1 MKTSR
6 YVFSKIPNDPYGE
19 LLISQMKSY
28 LNKDRYKFR
37 VRGQNLKDGLNWRD
51 HQAGQSIKN
60 SKNLR
65 IYVEDMEDVI
75 SLTSKQ
81 IQGIVYHLNE
91 ELYRQYVHGDNQDRI
106 ISEKLLNGCVNFY
119 NNPNIPDS
127 IEEQEK
133 EYE

>member
-6 YVFSKIPNDPYGE
+6 YVFSEIPNDPYGE

-51 HQAGQSIKN
+51 HQAGQSIEN

-65 IYVEDMEDVI
+65 VYVEGMEDVI
-75 SLTSKQ
+75 SLTPKQ
-81 IQGIVYHLNE
+81 IKGLVYHLNE

-119 NNPNIPDS
+119 NSPNIPDS
-127 IEEQEK
+127 IEESEK

>member
-1 MKTSR
+1 MKTAR
-6 YVFSKIPNDPYGE
+6 YVFSEIPNDPYGE
-19 LLISQMKSY
+19 WLITQMKSY

-37 VRGQNLKDGLNWRD
+37 VRGQHLKDGLNWRE
-51 HQAGQSIKN
+51 HQAGQSIEN

-65 IYVEDMEDVI
+65 VYVEGMEDVI
-75 SLTSKQ
+75 SLTPKQ
-81 IQGIVYHLNE
+81 IKGLVYHLNE

-119 NNPNIPDS
+119 NNPILPNS

>member
-1 MKTSR
+1 MKTAR
-6 YVFSKIPNDPYGE
+6 YVFSEIPNDPYGE
-19 LLISQMKSY
+19 WLITQMKSY

-37 VRGQNLKDGLNWRD
+37 VRGQHLKDGLNWRE
-51 HQAGQSIKN
+51 HQAGQSIEN

-65 IYVEDMEDVI
+65 VYVEGMEDVI
-75 SLTSKQ
+75 SLTPKQ
-81 IQGIVYHLNE
+81 IKGLVYHLNE

-119 NNPNIPDS
+119 NSPNIPDS
-127 IEEQEK
+127 IEESEK

>member
-1 MKTSR
+1 MKTAR
-6 YVFSKIPNDPYGE
+6 YVFSEIPNDPYGE
-19 LLISQMKSY
+19 WLITQMKSY

-37 VRGQNLKDGLNWRD
+37 VRGQHLKDGLNWRE
-51 HQAGQSIKN
+51 HTYGQSIEN

-65 IYVEDMEDVI
+65 VYVEGTEDVV
-75 SLTSKQ
+75 SLTPKQ
-81 IQGIVYHLNE
+81 IKGLVYHLNE

-119 NNPNIPDS
+119 NNPILPNS

>member
-65 IYVEDMEDVI
+65 VYVEDMEDVI

-119 NNPNIPDS
+119 NNPILPNS
-127 IEEQEK
+127 IEESEK

>member
-119 NNPNIPDS
+119 NNPILPNS
-127 IEEQEK
+127 IEESEK

>member
-65 IYVEDMEDVI
+65 VYVEGTEDVV
-75 SLTSKQ
+75 SLTPKQ
-81 IQGIVYHLNE
+81 IKGLVYHLNE

-119 NNPNIPDS
+119 NNPILPNS

>member
-1 MKTSR
+1 MKTAR
-6 YVFSKIPNDPYGE
+6 YVFSEIPNDPYGE
-19 LLISQMKSY
+19 WLITQMKSY

-37 VRGQNLKDGLNWRD
+37 VRGQHLKDGLNWRN

-65 IYVEDMEDVI
+65 IYVEDMEDLI

-91 ELYRQYVHGDNQDRI
+91 ELYRQSVHGDNQLGI
-106 ISEKLLNGCVNFY
+106 VNEGLLNGCVNCY
-119 NNPNIPDS
+119 NNPDIPDS
-127 IEEQEK
+127 VEEKEK

>member
-37 VRGQNLKDGLNWRD
+37 VRGQNLKDGLNWRN

-65 IYVEDMEDVI
+65 VYVEGTEDVV
-75 SLTSKQ
+75 SLTPKQ
-81 IQGIVYHLNE
+81 IKGLVYHLNE

-119 NNPNIPDS
+119 NNPILPNS

>member
-106 ISEKLLNGCVNFY
+106 ISEKLLNGCVNCY
-119 NNPNIPDS
+119 NDPDIPDS

>member
-1 MKTSR
+1 MKTAR
-6 YVFSKIPNDPYGE
+6 YVFSEIPNDPYGE
-19 LLISQMKSY
+19 WLITQMKSY

-37 VRGQNLKDGLNWRD
+37 VRGQHLKDGLNWRE
-51 HQAGQSIKN
+51 HQAGQSIEN

-65 IYVEDMEDVI
+65 VYVEGTEDVV
-75 SLTSKQ
+75 SLTPKQ
-81 IQGIVYHLNE
+81 IKGLVYHLNE

-119 NNPNIPDS
+119 NSPILPNS
-127 IEEQEK
+127 IEEQEQ

>member
-1 MKTSR
+1 MKTAR
-6 YVFSKIPNDPYGE
+6 YVFSEIPNDPYGE
-19 LLISQMKSY
+19 WLITQMKSY

-37 VRGQNLKDGLNWRD
+37 VRGQHLKDGLNWRE
-51 HQAGQSIKN
+51 HQAGQSIEN

-65 IYVEDMEDVI
+65 VYVEGTEDVV
-75 SLTSKQ
+75 SLTPKQ
-81 IQGIVYHLNE
+81 IKGLVYHLNE

>member
-19 LLISQMKSY
+19 WLITQMKSY

-37 VRGQNLKDGLNWRD
+37 VRGQHLKDGLNWRE
-51 HQAGQSIKN
+51 HQAGQSIEN

-65 IYVEDMEDVI
+65 VYVEGMEDVI
-75 SLTSKQ
+75 SLTPKQ
-81 IQGIVYHLNE
+81 IKGLVYHLNE

-119 NNPNIPDS
+119 NSPNIPNS
-127 IEEQEK
+127 IEESEK

>member
-1 MKTSR
+1 MKTAR
-6 YVFSKIPNDPYGE
+6 YVFSEIPNDPYGE
-19 LLISQMKSY
+19 WLITQMKSY

-37 VRGQNLKDGLNWRD
+37 VRGQHLKDGLNWRE
-51 HQAGQSIKN
+51 HQAGQSIEN

-65 IYVEDMEDVI
+65 VYVEGMEDVI
-75 SLTSKQ
+75 SLTPKQ
-81 IQGIVYHLNE
+81 IKGLVYHLNE

-119 NNPNIPDS
+119 NSPNIPDS
-127 IEEQEK
+127 IEEQEQ

>member
-1 MKTSR
+1 MKTAR
-6 YVFSKIPNDPYGE
+6 YVFSEIPNDPYGE
-19 LLISQMKSY
+19 WLITQMKSY

-37 VRGQNLKDGLNWRD
+37 VRGQHLKDGLNWRE
-51 HQAGQSIKN
+51 HTYGQSIEN

-65 IYVEDMEDVI
+65 VYVEGTEDVI
-75 SLTSKQ
+75 SLTPKQ
-81 IQGIVYHLNE
+81 IKGLVYHLNE

-119 NNPNIPDS
+119 NSPNIPDS
-127 IEEQEK
+127 IEESEK

>member
-91 ELYRQYVHGDNQDRI
+91 ELYRQEVHGDNWRRI
-106 ISEKLLNGCVNFY
+106 VTEGLLNGCVNFY
-119 NNPNIPDS
+119 NSPNIPDS

-133 EYE
+133 GYE

>member
-1 MKTSR
+1 MKTAR
-6 YVFSKIPNDPYGE
+6 YVFSEIPNDPYGE
-19 LLISQMKSY
+19 WLITQMKSY

-37 VRGQNLKDGLNWRD
+37 VRGQHLKDGLNWRE
-51 HQAGQSIKN
+51 HTYGQSIKN

-65 IYVEDMEDVI
+65 VYVEGTEDVI
-75 SLTSKQ
+75 SLTPKQ
-81 IQGIVYHLNE
+81 IKGLVYHLNE

-119 NNPNIPDS
+119 NSPNIPDS
-127 IEEQEK
+127 IEEQEQ

>member
-119 NNPNIPDS
+119 NSPILPNS
-127 IEEQEK
+127 IEESEK

>member
-1 MKTSR
+1 MKTAR
-6 YVFSKIPNDPYGE
+6 YVFSEIPNDPYGE
-19 LLISQMKSY
+19 WLITQMKSY

-37 VRGQNLKDGLNWRD
+37 VRGQHLKDGLNWRE
-51 HQAGQSIKN
+51 HTYGQSIEN

-65 IYVEDMEDVI
+65 VYVEGTEDVV
-75 SLTSKQ
+75 SLTPKQ
-81 IQGIVYHLNE
+81 IKGLVYHLNE

-119 NNPNIPDS
+119 NSPNIPDS
-127 IEEQEK
+127 IEESEK

>member
-1 MKTSR
+1 MKTAR
-6 YVFSKIPNDPYGE
+6 YVFSEIPNDPYGE
-19 LLISQMKSY
+19 WLITQMKSY

-37 VRGQNLKDGLNWRD
+37 VRGQHLKDGLNWRE
-51 HQAGQSIKN
+51 HQAGQSIEN

-65 IYVEDMEDVI
+65 VYVEGMEDVI
-75 SLTSKQ
+75 SLTPKQ
-81 IQGIVYHLNE
+81 IKGLVYHLNE

-119 NNPNIPDS
+119 NSPILPNS
-127 IEEQEK
+127 IEESEK

>member
-37 VRGQNLKDGLNWRD
+37 VRGQNLKDGLNWRE

-65 IYVEDMEDVI
+65 VYVEGTEDVV
-75 SLTSKQ
+75 SLTPKQ
-81 IQGIVYHLNE
+81 IKGLVYHLNE

-119 NNPNIPDS
+119 NNPILPNS

>member
-37 VRGQNLKDGLNWRD
+37 VRGQNLKDGLNWRE
-51 HQAGQSIKN
+51 HQSGQSIKN

-65 IYVEDMEDVI
+65 IYVE
-75 SLTSKQ
+75 
-81 IQGIVYHLNE
+81 
-91 ELYRQYVHGDNQDRI
+91 
-106 ISEKLLNGCVNFY
+106 EK
-119 NNPNIPDS
+119 
-127 IEEQEK
+127 
-133 EYE
+133 

>member
-1 MKTSR
+1 MKTAR
-6 YVFSKIPNDPYGE
+6 YVFSEIPNDPYGE
-19 LLISQMKSY
+19 WLITQMKSY

-37 VRGQNLKDGLNWRD
+37 VRGQHLKDGLNWRE
-51 HQAGQSIKN
+51 HHAGQSIEN

-65 IYVEDMEDVI
+65 VYVEGMEDVI
-75 SLTSKQ
+75 SLTPKQ
-81 IQGIVYHLNE
+81 IKGLVYHLNE

-119 NNPNIPDS
+119 NSPNIPDS
-127 IEEQEK
+127 IEEQEQ

>member
-65 IYVEDMEDVI
+65 VYVEGTEDVV
-75 SLTSKQ
+75 SLTPKQ
-81 IQGIVYHLNE
+81 IKGLVYHLNE

-119 NNPNIPDS
+119 NSPNIPDS
-127 IEEQEK
+127 IEESEK

>member
-1 MKTSR
+1 MKTAR
-6 YVFSKIPNDPYGE
+6 YVFSEIPNDPYGE
-19 LLISQMKSY
+19 WLITQMKSY

-37 VRGQNLKDGLNWRD
+37 VRGQHLKDGLNWRE
-51 HQAGQSIKN
+51 HTYGQSIEN

-65 IYVEDMEDVI
+65 VYVEGTEDVI
-75 SLTSKQ
+75 SLTPKQ
-81 IQGIVYHLNE
+81 IKGLVYHLNE

-119 NNPNIPDS
+119 NSPNIPDS
-127 IEEQEK
+127 IEEQEQ

>member
-19 LLISQMKSY
+19 WLITQMKSY

-65 IYVEDMEDVI
+65 VYVEGTEDVV
-75 SLTSKQ
+75 SLTPKQ
-81 IQGIVYHLNE
+81 IKGLVYHLNE

-119 NNPNIPDS
+119 NSPNIPDS
-127 IEEQEK
+127 IEESEK

>member
-37 VRGQNLKDGLNWRD
+37 VRGQNLKDGLNWRN

-106 ISEKLLNGCVNFY
+106 ISEKLLNGCINFY
-119 NNPNIPDS
+119 NSPNIPNS

-133 EYE
+133 DL

>member
-37 VRGQNLKDGLNWRD
+37 VRGQNLKDGLNWRE
-51 HQAGQSIKN
+51 HTYGQSIKN

-65 IYVEDMEDVI
+65 VYVEGTEDVV
-75 SLTSKQ
+75 SLTPKQ
-81 IQGIVYHLNE
+81 IKGLVYHLNE

-119 NNPNIPDS
+119 NNPILPNS
-127 IEEQEK
+127 IEESEK